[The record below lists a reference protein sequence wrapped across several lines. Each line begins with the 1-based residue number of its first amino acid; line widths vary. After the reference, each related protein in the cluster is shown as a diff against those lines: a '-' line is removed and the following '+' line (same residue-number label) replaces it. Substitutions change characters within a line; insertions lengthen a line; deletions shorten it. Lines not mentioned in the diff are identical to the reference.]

1 MDENQISEFLY
12 TLRDAVLK
20 VNEHLTQVE
29 KKLDESIVS
38 TDEKVNEL
46 KTTVYDEIINPAN
59 EYIAGQEKE
68 ARFDD
73 FNEKYGDKLR
83 PFNDDL
89 STLEGSDYDLVRD
102 AFDRYDSFEGDKLG
116 EDEYVE
122 ALVDELGNKLNAIK
136 KAFGVPEDTD
146 IAVQETGDGEV
157 EVVTEDGDVIASS
170 DEGGEAEAEDE
181 AEEESEEPEEE
192 ETTVEIT
199 DLPEDE
205 DKEDDPDEVA
215 AFEKE
220 LESYK

>member
-12 TLRDAVLK
+12 TLREAIIQ
-20 VNEHLTQVE
+20 VNGHLTQVE
-29 KKLDESIVS
+29 KKLDESIAS
-38 TDEKVNEL
+38 TDEKINAL
-46 KTTVYDEIINPAN
+46 KTTVYDEIITPAN
-59 EYIAGQEKE
+59 EYISGQEKE

-102 AFDRYDSFEGDKLG
+102 AFDRYDSFEGDKMG
-116 EDEYVE
+116 EDEFVE
-122 ALVDELGNKLNAIK
+122 ALIGQLGDKLSEIK
-136 KAFGVPEDTD
+136 HKLGVPEDTD

-157 EVVTEDGDVIASS
+157 EVVTEDGEVVASS
-170 DEGGEAEAEDE
+170 DEG
-181 AEEESEEPEEE
+181 SEEPGEE
-192 ETTVEIT
+192 ETTVEVT

-205 DKEDDPDEVA
+205 DKDDDPDEVA

>member
-12 TLRDAVLK
+12 TLRDAVLQL
-20 VNEHLTQVE
+20 NENISRVE
-29 KKLDESIVS
+29 KKLDDSIAS
-38 TDEKVNEL
+38 TDEKVNALE
-46 KTTVYDEIINPAN
+46 TTVYDEIINPAN

-83 PFNDDL
+83 PFNEDL

-102 AFDRYDSFEGDKLG
+102 AFDRYDSFEGDKMG
-116 EDEYVE
+116 EDEFVE
-122 ALVDELGNKLNAIK
+122 ALVGELGSKLDAIK
-136 KAFGVPEDTD
+136 KAFGVPEDTE
-146 IAVQETGDGEV
+146 ISVQETEDGGT

-170 DEGGEAEAEDE
+170 DESN
-181 AEEESEEPEEE
+181 EESEEEEEEKPEEE
-192 ETTVEIT
+192 KTTVEIT

>member
-12 TLRDAVLK
+12 TLRDAVLQL
-20 VNEHLTQVE
+20 NEHLTQVE

-102 AFDRYDSFEGDKLG
+102 AFDRYDSFEGDKMG

-122 ALVDELGNKLNAIK
+122 ALVDELGNKLDAIK

-157 EVVTEDGDVIASS
+157 EVVTEEGEVIASS
-170 DEGGEAEAEDE
+170 DEESKEEGEDE
-181 AEEESEEPEEE
+181 KPEEE

-205 DKEDDPDEVA
+205 DKDDDPDEVA

>member
-12 TLRDAVLK
+12 TLREAIIQ
-20 VNEHLTQVE
+20 VNEHLAQVE
-29 KKLDESIVS
+29 KKLDESIAS

-59 EYIAGQEKE
+59 EYISEQEKE

-89 STLEGSDYDLVRD
+89 SSLEGSDYDLVRD
-102 AFDRYDSFEGDKLG
+102 AFDRYDSFEGDKMG
-116 EDEYVE
+116 EDEFVE
-122 ALVDELGNKLNAIK
+122 ALIGQLGDKLSEIK
-136 KAFGVPEDTD
+136 RKLGVPEDTD

-157 EVVTEDGDVIASS
+157 EVVTEDGEVVASS
-170 DEGGEAEAEDE
+170 DEKG
-181 AEEESEEPEEE
+181 EEPEEE
-192 ETTVEIT
+192 ETTVEVT

-205 DKEDDPDEVA
+205 DKDDDPDEVA
-215 AFEKE
+215 AFEEE
-220 LESYK
+220 LKNLK

>member
-1 MDENQISEFLY
+1 MDEQRILAYWNLIQQAFSELS
-12 TLRDAVLK
+12 
-20 VNEHLTQVE
+20 EHVAAIE
-29 KKLDESIVS
+29 KKVDDNFTE
-38 TDEKVNEL
+38 TDKQVNEL
-46 KTTVYDEIINPAN
+46 RTVIYDEIINPAN
-59 EYIAGQEKE
+59 EYISGQEKE

-102 AFDRYDSFEGDKLG
+102 AFDRYDSFEGDKMG
-116 EDEYVE
+116 EDEFVE
-122 ALVDELGNKLNAIK
+122 ALIGQLGDKLSEIK
-136 KAFGVPEDTD
+136 HKLGVPEDTD

-157 EVVTEDGDVIASS
+157 EVVTEDGEVVASS
-170 DEGGEAEAEDE
+170 DEKG
-181 AEEESEEPEEE
+181 EEPEEE
-192 ETTVEIT
+192 ETTVEVT

-205 DKEDDPDEVA
+205 DKDDDPDEVA